1 MNGIEVGRFVGHKEG
16 VFCLDFSADGQHLF
30 SGSSDLT
37 IRRWEVKNGK
47 ELFVYEGHGGWV
59 TGLGL
64 RPSGAQLISADYSGT
79 LLTWNVTAGR
89 ILARRRV
96 RPIIYGIAVFADGKK
111 LVTANPENT
120 ALLLNQ

>member
-1 MNGIEVGRFVGHKEG
+1 
-16 VFCLDFSADGQHLF
+16 
-30 SGSSDLT
+30 
-37 IRRWEVKNGK
+37 
-47 ELFVYEGHGGWV
+47 
-59 TGLGL
+59 
-64 RPSGAQLISADYSGT
+64 PSGAQLISADYSGT
-79 LLTWNVTAGR
+79 LLTWNVTDGR